1 MKKHWLAI
9 FTLLLV
15 ASAVV
20 FLFSSAPAFADG
32 PNLDNEV
39 LRIAKGLYC
48 PVCPATPLD
57 VCDTQA
63 CVQWRDLI
71 KQKLIAGE
79 TEEQIRAYF
88 IAQYGDRVLGA
99 PPPEG
104 FNLGAYILP
113 LLLIL
118 LGGGVLFATM
128 RGWINSRKQ
137 SAPETIAP
145 VAVSDEYAERIA
157 RELKERE

>member
-9 FTLLLV
+9 LLLV
-15 ASAVV
+15 ASAIS
-20 FLFSSAPAFADG
+20 FLLLSAPALADG

-79 TEEQIRAYF
+79 TEEQIRTYF

-113 LLLIL
+113 FVLIL
-118 LGGGVLFATM
+118 LLGCALFFTM
-128 RGWINSRKQ
+128 RGWINSRKL
-137 SAPETIAP
+137 SGPESVMPMT
-145 VAVSDEYAERIA
+145 VSDEYAERIA